1 MAIHDK
7 GRYKNVKGTPDLI
20 HMNTDIVLTD
30 KDGKLIEVKT
40 PEPEY
45 IDVVW

>member
-1 MAIHDK
+1 MAEDI
-7 GRYKNVKGTPDLI
+7 I
-20 HMNTDIVLTD
+20 QMNTDIVLTD

-45 IDVVW
+45 MSDSIF